1 MSQSTIKRAHPAYAG
16 RERVKGWH
24 TFQKKFC
31 FMVYCDFERGG
42 GLKMNIF
49 KVLLWWGGRYQ
60 QEYFVYALD
69 NVDNSGR
76 PVKHQC

>member
-1 MSQSTIKRAHPAYAG
+1 MSQSAIKRAHPAYAG

-42 GLKMNIF
+42 SPNEHFQSTPLVGREVATG
-49 KVLLWWGGRYQ
+49 VLCVRSW
-60 QEYFVYALD
+60 
-69 NVDNSGR
+69 
-76 PVKHQC
+76 